1 MKCSVPLKAP
11 GFNSGI
17 CKIAKYHVLLIV
29 ALQLKFTS
37 IRTAAA
43 FYFTQGM
50 HVSVR

>member
-1 MKCSVPLKAP
+1 MKCSIPLKAP
-11 GFNSGI
+11 GFNSGYFAI
-17 CKIAKYHVLLIV
+17 LHIYVLIV

-43 FYFTQGM
+43 FYFMQGM

>member
-1 MKCSVPLKAP
+1 MKCSIPLKAP
-11 GFNSGI
+11 GFNSGYFAI
-17 CKIAKYHVLLIV
+17 LHIYVLLIV

-43 FYFTQGM
+43 FYFMQGM